1 MLSYEVSKARDCLRG
16 ESPQVTE
23 PQEESADGK
32 AVHTGRE
39 AYKKPKG
46 AVRQVSHEPAATGRE
61 RRTAETILNILQDRG
76 KRQLPRDDVYRQLYH
91 PDMSL
96 RSYARL

>member
-1 MLSYEVSKARDCLRG
+1 MLSYAVSQARDGLRG

-46 AVRQVSHEPAATGRE
+46 EVRQVSHAQDAKGRE

-76 KRQLPRDDVYRQLYH
+76 QRQLPLEDVYRQL
-91 PDMSL
+91 
-96 RSYARL
+96 